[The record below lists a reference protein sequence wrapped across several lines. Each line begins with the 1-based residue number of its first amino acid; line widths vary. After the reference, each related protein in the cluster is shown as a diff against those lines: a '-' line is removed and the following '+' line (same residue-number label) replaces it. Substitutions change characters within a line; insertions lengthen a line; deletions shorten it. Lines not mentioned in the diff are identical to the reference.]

1 MTARRSD
8 PLIALY
14 VEFSMTNQDSVS
26 ANSNRGDRAVRFIDL
41 NVKQALPS
49 HLEALLD
56 DVRERALRRR
66 LTGAQVAAERSRR
79 GAGGGIFGDAQSG
92 NENPGVEI

>member
-1 MTARRSD
+1 MTARRPDS
-8 PLIALY
+8 LIALY
-14 VEFSMTNQDSVS
+14 VEFSVANQDSVP

-41 NVKQALPS
+41 DVKKALPP

-66 LTGAQVAAERSRR
+66 FSGSEVAAERRRR
-79 GAGGGIFGDAQSG
+79 GAGGGIFGDAQTG
-92 NENPGVEI
+92 NKNPGVKI